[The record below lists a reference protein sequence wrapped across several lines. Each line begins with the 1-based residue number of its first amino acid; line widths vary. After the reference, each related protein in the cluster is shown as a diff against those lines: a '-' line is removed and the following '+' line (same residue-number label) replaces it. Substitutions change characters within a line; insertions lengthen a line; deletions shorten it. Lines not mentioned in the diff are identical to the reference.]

1 MVVGI
6 TGGSGFIGMHLIKKL
21 LSNGYEVK
29 VLALEDNP
37 NFPKEVTFIKGDLV
51 KKENLTKFLKEIDVL
66 IHLAGSI
73 LPPDNIMMENNVMST
88 FNLISE
94 ALNYPIKHI
103 VFTSSVAVYGKD
115 KKEKFK
121 EIDECF
127 PNTNYGLSKYLAE
140 KIVLYWGNLTGKPVT
155 IFRPFNVY
163 GPGNYK
169 GIIYSFY
176 TDIKNKNK
184 AIIYGDGTQERDFM
198 YVGDFVEVIYKAIK
212 IKQNGIFNLG
222 NLKKYSILEIFK
234 LFKKI
239 MKKDVKVQFNKNEE
253 GKVFN
258 INQDLTHAK
267 SVLGWEAKTPIK
279 EGLEKTIDWYEKR

>member
-6 TGGSGFIGMHLIKKL
+6 TGGSGFIGMHLIKKF

-258 INQDLTHAK
+258 INQDLSHIK
-267 SVLGWEAKTPIK
+267 KVLGWEAKTPIK

>member
-1 MVVGI
+1 MDFAY
-6 TGGSGFIGMHLIKKL
+6 S
-21 LSNGYEVK
+21 
-29 VLALEDNP
+29 
-37 NFPKEVTFIKGDLV
+37 
-51 KKENLTKFLKEIDVL
+51 
-66 IHLAGSI
+66 
-73 LPPDNIMMENNVMST
+73 
-88 FNLISE
+88 
-94 ALNYPIKHI
+94 
-103 VFTSSVAVYGKD
+103 
-115 KKEKFK
+115 
-121 EIDECF
+121 
-127 PNTNYGLSKYLAE
+127 E

-258 INQDLTHAK
+258 INQDLSHIK
-267 SVLGWEAKTPIK
+267 KVLGWEAKTPIK

>member
-1 MVVGI
+1 
-6 TGGSGFIGMHLIKKL
+6 
-21 LSNGYEVK
+21 
-29 VLALEDNP
+29 
-37 NFPKEVTFIKGDLV
+37 
-51 KKENLTKFLKEIDVL
+51 
-66 IHLAGSI
+66 
-73 LPPDNIMMENNVMST
+73 MMENNVMST

-169 GIIYSFY
+169 GIIYSF
-176 TDIKNKNK
+176 IQISK
-184 AIIYGDGTQERDFM
+184 
-198 YVGDFVEVIYKAIK
+198 IK
-212 IKQNGIFNLG
+212 IKLLFMEMERKNAILCM
-222 NLKKYSILEIFK
+222 LEI
-234 LFKKI
+234 L
-239 MKKDVKVQFNKNEE
+239 
-253 GKVFN
+253 
-258 INQDLTHAK
+258 
-267 SVLGWEAKTPIK
+267 
-279 EGLEKTIDWYEKR
+279 

>member
-6 TGGSGFIGMHLIKKL
+6 TGGSGFIGTHLIKNLRLK
-21 LSNGYEVK
+21 NFQVK
-29 VLALEDNP
+29 VLALENNP
-37 NFPKEVTFIKGDLV
+37 NFPKEVKFIKGDLV
-51 KKENLTKFLKEIDVL
+51 KKENLGKFLKEVDVL

-73 LPPDNIMMENNVMST
+73 FPPDNTMMENNVMST

-94 ALNYPIKHI
+94 SLNYPIKQI
-103 VFTSSVAVYGKD
+103 IFTSSVAVYGKD
-115 KKEKFK
+115 KRQKFK
-121 EIDECF
+121 EDDECF

-169 GIIYSFY
+169 GIIYSFLS
-176 TDIKNKNK
+176 DIKNKGK
-184 AIIYGDGTQERDFM
+184 IVIYGNGKQERDFM
-198 YVGDFVEVIYKAIK
+198 YVEDFVEAVSKAIAM
-212 IKQNGIFNLG
+212 KQNGIFNLG
-222 NLKKYSILEIFK
+222 SPKKYSILDIYK

-239 MKKDVKVQFNKNEE
+239 MKKDIKLEYDLKEE

-258 INQDLTHAK
+258 INQDLSNAK
-267 SVLGWEAKTPIK
+267 KVLDWQTETSIE
-279 EGLEKTIDWYEKR
+279 EGLRKTIDWYEKN

>member
-258 INQDLTHAK
+258 INQDLSHIK
-267 SVLGWEAKTPIK
+267 KVLGWEAKTPIK